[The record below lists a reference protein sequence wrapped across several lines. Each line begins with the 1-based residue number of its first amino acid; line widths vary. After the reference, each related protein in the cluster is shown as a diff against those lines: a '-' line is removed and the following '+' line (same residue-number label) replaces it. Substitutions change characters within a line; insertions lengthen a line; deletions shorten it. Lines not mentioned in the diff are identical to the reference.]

1 MSRSNESRPRTAIPR
16 AFRFALTAL
25 VAITALSISACE
37 SPFADKEQKPTPTPT
52 FNVFSTPT
60 PRPGDGEIQALLGA
74 DFSMPDAGFFV
85 RFPGEWTLDTDDP
98 AGFEVVFRSREP
110 DRDQTGQAFAAISVA
125 TDVPAGYAPVR
136 GRRFFDTTLEEG
148 LAVLQS
154 LDDFQLVQSWIQLLP
169 AGDAAV
175 FEYSYSAPSAGRLHS
190 LQYVVPGDTRVF
202 LITLTSLDS
211 VWSRYAKTFEVTMA
225 TFTVLAGK

>member
-16 AFRFALTAL
+16 ALRFAPTVL

-98 AGFEVVFRSREP
+98 AGFEVVFRSRKP

-125 TDVPAGYAPVR
+125 TDTYPQATPPFEGGGFSTQRLKKISRSFSRWTIFSWSDPGCSR
-136 GRRFFDTTLEEG
+136 CPREIRRFSSTRITH
-148 LAVLQS
+148 
-154 LDDFQLVQSWIQLLP
+154 P
-169 AGDAAV
+169 APEVSTACNTWYRV
-175 FEYSYSAPSAGRLHS
+175 I
-190 LQYVVPGDTRVF
+190 PGSF
-202 LITLTSLDS
+202 
-211 VWSRYAKTFEVTMA
+211 
-225 TFTVLAGK
+225 